1 MSRGRPPIFA
11 RPLLHSNPDP
21 HHVAGKPANNG
32 AYPASPPGN
41 YSEEAKYAPPG
52 RRESL
57 EESSFYDRA
66 PRSGERGLPRS
77 VAPLSGGPASSN
89 RQQPSSFG
97 SAAVSESGRRDA
109 DMLSKIK
116 TPQKA
121 PGPPDTVSSAYSES
135 KAIRDTYGSPSYV
148 DDFSP
153 LRNPSS
159 RTAAS
164 PARNAGYG
172 APSANF
178 SPSQKATPP
187 GGGYPD
193 SGGFGNTLGGG
204 REPRST
210 GTVRSPPM
218 SSDDILSG
226 RCGSTTLVVQM
237 CSVHSYWFVA
247 VFLT

>member
-1 MSRGRPPIFA
+1 
-11 RPLLHSNPDP
+11 
-21 HHVAGKPANNG
+21 
-32 AYPASPPGN
+32 
-41 YSEEAKYAPPG
+41 
-52 RRESL
+52 
-57 EESSFYDRA
+57 
-66 PRSGERGLPRS
+66 
-77 VAPLSGGPASSN
+77 
-89 RQQPSSFG
+89 
-97 SAAVSESGRRDA
+97 
-109 DMLSKIK
+109 MLSKIK

-135 KAIRDTYGSPSYV
+135 KAIHDTYGTPSYV

-159 RTAAS
+159 MTAAS

-204 REPRST
+204 RQPRST

-226 RCGSTTLVVQM
+226 RCSLTTL
-237 CSVHSYWFVA
+237 
-247 VFLT
+247 